1 MEKNSSPKLHPTSP
15 FLHPASSDSVRLNSD
30 KEEIDMPVMEVS
42 DATFEAEVAKSATP
56 VLVDF
61 WAVWCGPCRMIAPVV
76 EELSK
81 EYAGKMKF
89 CKVNVDDNNETAIQF
104 GIRSIPTLLLF
115 KRGEIAGQVVGAVS
129 KEKLKTEIEAV
140 LK

>member
-1 MEKNSSPKLHPTSP
+1 M
-15 FLHPASSDSVRLNSD
+15 SV
-30 KEEIDMPVMEVS
+30 KEIG
-42 DATFEAEVAKSATP
+42 DAVFETEVAKSTLP

-89 CKVNVDDNNETAIQF
+89 CKVNVDDNNETAVNF

-115 KRGEIAGQVVGAVS
+115 KNGEIAGQVVGAVS
-129 KEKLKTEIEAV
+129 KETLKAKIEEV

>member
-1 MEKNSSPKLHPTSP
+1 
-15 FLHPASSDSVRLNSD
+15 
-30 KEEIDMPVMEVS
+30 MPVMEIT
-42 DATFEAEVAKSATP
+42 DAAFEAEVIQSESP

-89 CKVNVDDNNETAIQF
+89 CKVNIDDNQDTAAQL

-115 KRGEIAGQVVGAVS
+115 KNGEVAAQVVGAVG
-129 KEKLKTEIEAV
+129 KDV
-140 LK
+140 LKGKIDEVLK